1 VGPPVV
7 VLVSALLALAPAPE
21 LRVEAPP
28 ELAQVAGRLRSTDA
42 AHLQDVSRLVGLETP
57 GPPVRVV
64 LVDDASPWAREVPS
78 WVTGVALGTDLIV
91 LFPHRAPIYPHGT
104 LEDVLRHE
112 LAHVLIARASGGA
125 SVPRWFNEGL
135 AMAAERP
142 WGLTDRTRL
151 ALGLAFGSPLTL
163 AEVDRLF
170 RGGREEQAQAY
181 AIAGWFVR
189 DLIDEHGTGMP
200 ATLLRH
206 LDAATSFDRAYARAT
221 GTTLVMAEAEFFR
234 RQRRW
239 TTWFPLLTS
248 TTVLWAGIAVLVLLA
263 YRRRRQRR
271 AELWKVE
278 EVEEVEEVSGEV
290 ERQVAAKRNGEP
302 N

>member
-1 VGPPVV
+1 M
-7 VLVSALLALAPAPE
+7 LASDSSA
-21 LRVEAPP
+21 
-28 ELAQVAGRLRSTDA
+28 
-42 AHLQDVSRLVGLETP
+42 
-57 GPPVRVV
+57 
-64 LVDDASPWAREVPS
+64 WAREVPP
-78 WVTGVALGTDLIV
+78 WVTGIALGTDLIV
-91 LFPHRAPIYPHGT
+91 IFPGRAPVYPHGT
-104 LEDVLRHE
+104 LEDVVRHE
-112 LAHVLIARASGGA
+112 LAHVLIARAA
-125 SVPRWFNEGL
+125 RAATVPRWFNEGL

-189 DLIDEHGTGMP
+189 DLIDEHGAGMP
-200 ATLLRH
+200 ATLLRR
-206 LDAATSFDRAYARAT
+206 LDAATPFDRAYARAT

-248 TTVLWAGIAVLVLLA
+248 TTVLWAGIAVLVLYA
-263 YRRRRQRR
+263 YRRRRASREALRR
-271 AELWKVE
+271 RWE
-278 EVEEVEEVSGEV
+278 EQDADWTEGS
-290 ERQVAAKRNGEP
+290 ERP
-302 N
+302 TP

>member
-1 VGPPVV
+1 M
-7 VLVSALLALAPAPE
+7 LASDSSA
-21 LRVEAPP
+21 
-28 ELAQVAGRLRSTDA
+28 
-42 AHLQDVSRLVGLETP
+42 
-57 GPPVRVV
+57 
-64 LVDDASPWAREVPS
+64 WAREVPP
-78 WVTGVALGTDLIV
+78 WVTGVALGTGLIV
-91 LFPHRAPIYPHGT
+91 IFPHRAPVYPHGT

-189 DLIDEHGTGMP
+189 DLIDEHGAGMP

-206 LDAATSFDRAYARAT
+206 LDAATPFDRAYARAT

-248 TTVLWAGIAVLVLLA
+248 TTVLWAGIALLVLIA
-263 YRRRRQRR
+263 WRRKRRRRAAMRR
-271 AELWKVE
+271 RWDAEEAAAEPL
-278 EVEEVEEVSGEV
+278 SG
-290 ERQVAAKRNGEP
+290 GP
-302 N
+302 D